1 MVFAGCSDD
10 AALTGPDARERA
22 PRTTLNASDAVPTMP
37 LADQLLL
44 AKKGNK
50 LEVCHVDQDT
60 GEVKLISVG
69 SDKAAEKHL
78 ANHAGD
84 GVPGAG
90 YTATC
95 EPDADSDGTPDASD
109 AFPNDPT
116 EIADSDG
123 DGVGDNADAFP
134 NDPSETAD
142 SDGDGVGD
150 NADAFPNDPTNGG
163 GSCSF
168 TVDDL
173 PALGEKLIFNL
184 SGERTPYTNERSV
197 PVGSRFISV
206 NFSNVL
212 GFAKVYDAYVF
223 DRTSGGWSSIAGTS
237 YLQETGI
244 FSLGNTDEGAAEW
257 VCQLITEFGVVGAES
272 ADVEAEEDVEE

>member
-1 MVFAGCSDD
+1 MTTSRNILLLLAALTVFAGCSDD
-10 AALTGPDARERA
+10 AALTGPDAPERA
-22 PRTTLNASDAVPTMP
+22 PRTTLNASDAVPTVS

-60 GEVKLISVG
+60 GDIKLISVG
-69 SDKAAEKHL
+69 SEKAAEKHL
-78 ANHAGD
+78 ANHTGD

-116 EIADSDG
+116 EQTDRDG
-123 DGVGDNADAFP
+123 DGIGDNSDPFP
-134 NDPSETAD
+134 DDPE
-142 SDGDGVGD
+142 
-150 NADAFPNDPTNGG
+150 NGG

-184 SGERTPYTNERSV
+184 SGERTPYTGEPFV

-223 DRTSGGWSSIAGTS
+223 DRTSGGWSSLAGTS

-244 FSLGNTDEGAAEW
+244 FSPENTDEGAAEW